1 MYTANIKNLLDL
13 FESELP
19 STWTSTNYKTDIPEY
34 DVKTLEDGKFELTLN
49 VLGHDP
55 KNIKL
60 EATEDKI
67 SIKSTKEEGSS
78 SLIKDINTSFSLGK
92 DYDGTKTEAKFQN
105 GLLIITIDKRNER
118 KAKSVKISY

>member
-19 STWTSTNYKTDIPEY
+19 STWTSTNYKTSIPEY

>member
-19 STWTSTNYKTDIPEY
+19 SFKKSQYTSWITDY
-34 DVKTLEDGKFELTLN
+34 DAKTLEDGKFELTLN

-60 EATEDKI
+60 EVTEDKI

-78 SLIKDINTSFSLGK
+78 SLVQNIDTSFSLGK

-105 GLLIITIDKRNER
+105 GLLVITIDKRNER